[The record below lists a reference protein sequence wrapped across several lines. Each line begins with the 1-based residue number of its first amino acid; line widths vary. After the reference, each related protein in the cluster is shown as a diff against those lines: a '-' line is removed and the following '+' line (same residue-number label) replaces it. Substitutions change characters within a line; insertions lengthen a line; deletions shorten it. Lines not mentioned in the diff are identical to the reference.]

1 MGHPEVTFSQKILIS
16 HGRHYKGNK
25 ANGLTV
31 AELHKKYN
39 FYLYIKI
46 YIQVNTNI
54 FLLLETNFN
63 SFIQGWEN
71 IKKKE

>member
-31 AELHKKYN
+31 AELNKKNTTFMYIN
-39 FYLYIKI
+39 IYKHFLTSRKKLQLFYTGLG
-46 YIQVNTNI
+46 NI
-54 FLLLETNFN
+54 
-63 SFIQGWEN
+63 
-71 IKKKE
+71 

>member
-31 AELHKKYN
+31 AELHKKN
-39 FYLYIKI
+39 TTFMYIII
-46 YIQVNTNI
+46 YKH
-54 FLLLETNFN
+54 FLT
-63 SFIQGWEN
+63 SR
-71 IKKKE
+71 KKL